1 MCMLTPNS
9 NKRNL
14 VEQMY
19 EGKVE
24 IFLEK
29 LTTREGSWQ
38 KRVQAEV
45 TKRLKFARTKGK
57 EEAVGSRNEVMKVR
71 QIRTLHKVY

>member
-1 MCMLTPNS
+1 MYVNT
-9 NKRNL
+9 KFQQRNL

-29 LTTREGSWQ
+29 PTAREG
-38 KRVQAEV
+38 KLAEEGPGRGD
-45 TKRLKFARTKGK
+45 KGWEFARTKGK

-71 QIRTLHKVY
+71 QECGPYT